1 METGRKSNEST
12 RLKETGMVK
21 VECQKQTPPGAST
34 KQAYQTNNVLDL
46 RRQTKVFCNISGMSN
61 MQSTDKFQPH
71 FAAGFSPIADDQSS
85 LLQPPSRFRQLSS
98 AAKVAGLKN
107 LETWLSQSPIS
118 DQPTNI
124 H

>member
-1 METGRKSNEST
+1 MH
-12 RLKETGMVK
+12 
-21 VECQKQTPPGAST
+21 
-34 KQAYQTNNVLDL
+34 
-46 RRQTKVFCNISGMSN
+46 
-61 MQSTDKFQPH
+61 STDKFQPH
-71 FAAGFSPIADDQSS
+71 FAAAFSPIAEEQSS
-85 LLQPPSRFRQLSS
+85 LLQLPSLFRQLSS